1 MTKKFVVIIGALL
14 LMFFIITA
22 AFPELIAPYS
32 AKDMDSPWLSSS
44 SEHILGTNKLGY
56 DVFSELIF
64 ATRKT
69 LITGVLASTLSLI
82 IATLLGYLCLEENI
96 VGKISKTIIDTMT
109 LLPRL
114 VTMIVLSSFFNT
126 NSFSLIVLISIFSF
140 AASARAISARVRMIK
155 KECFIE
161 SLTVQGFSKMHILI
175 FHIIPSLKD
184 ILLTRFLLGINSAI
198 MLESTLSFLGL
209 GDIYNPTWGTMVNL
223 AYKNGAFLRHHYC
236 YLLSPG
242 VMIMLLT
249 LSFYMVSLAIE
260 LKHEEIKETT

>member
-96 VGKISKTIIDTMT
+96 VGKVSITIIDTMT

-114 VTMIVLSSFFNT
+114 VTMIVLSTFFNT
-126 NSFSLIVLISIFSF
+126 NSFSLIVLNSFGSFISSSVYGKILQFILKTSPSIFVSF
-140 AASARAISARVRMIK
+140 NTVKQCIELEFVSKVLYLIT
-155 KECFIE
+155 CFIIH
-161 SLTVQGFSKMHILI
+161 L
-175 FHIIPSLKD
+175 
-184 ILLTRFLLGINSAI
+184 
-198 MLESTLSFLGL
+198 
-209 GDIYNPTWGTMVNL
+209 
-223 AYKNGAFLRHHYC
+223 
-236 YLLSPG
+236 
-242 VMIMLLT
+242 
-249 LSFYMVSLAIE
+249 
-260 LKHEEIKETT
+260 